1 MGEEVDVRA
10 RLGAVEG
17 GSYKSGGIIPFST
30 SVEGL
35 ESSGKTYYSLMT
47 MPTPIV
53 HVAFGD
59 RDADLFLEKMDE
71 ERRKQV
77 VLYKLKAESPSGW
90 TRQEGNKSLGD
101 LKDIALGEMGGGKL
115 AGGTFVLD
123 SGSNWWEVIQEV
135 KVAPVE
141 EKLRAEAERAGKEYK
156 QAGGFIYGPGNLF
169 VKSVINWLK
178 AQGAF
183 VILTHKKTQEWDAK
197 GPIPYKYRA
206 QANKEVR
213 YMVEVRLDLYKTC
226 AECNSEWCEART
238 HQGRRH
244 WGQLL
249 KFAGNDS
256 LEGFAWED
264 PSFAM
269 LYSLYTG
276 QSFPEPE
283 RLPKEGE

>member
-1 MGEEVDVRA
+1 MSNITDLRS

-17 GSYKSGGIIPFST
+17 ATADIEKITPFSI

-35 ESSGKTYYSLMT
+35 ESSGKTYFSIMT

-59 RDADLFLEKMDE
+59 RDADMFLPRMSE

-77 VLYKLKAESPSGW
+77 VLYKLKSESPDGW
-90 TRQEGNKSLGD
+90 TRGEGAKSLTD
-101 LKDIALGEMGGGKL
+101 LKEIALAEMGEGRL

-123 SGSNWWEVIQEV
+123 SGSNWWEVIQDV
-135 KVAPVE
+135 KVAPYE

-178 AQGAF
+178 SQGAF
-183 VILTHKKTQEWDAK
+183 VVLTHKKVQEWDTK
-197 GPIPYKYRA
+197 GPIPYKFRA
-206 QANKEVR
+206 QSNKEVR

-238 HQGRRH
+238 HQGRNH

-249 KFAGNDS
+249 KFAGDDA
-256 LEGFAWED
+256 LEGFSWQD
-264 PSFAM
+264 PDFAM
-269 LYSLYTG
+269 LYNLYTG
-276 QSFPEPE
+276 
-283 RLPKEGE
+283 